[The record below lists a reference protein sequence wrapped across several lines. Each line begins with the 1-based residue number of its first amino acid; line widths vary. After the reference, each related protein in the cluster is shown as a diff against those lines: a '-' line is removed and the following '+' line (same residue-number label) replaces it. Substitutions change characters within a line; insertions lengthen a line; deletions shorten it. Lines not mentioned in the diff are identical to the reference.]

1 MNSMKIYKT
10 VKTAPD
16 KSVPISLRA
25 YTLLQIK
32 YHVLFHFSDTFI
44 SHQVFFSF
52 NFCLCGFFIYL
63 FLKGLQITLA
73 LKLKM
78 EVCIHYHLQKGQSQG

>member
-1 MNSMKIYKT
+1 MKIHKT

-32 YHVLFHFSDTFI
+32 YHVLFQFSDTFI
-44 SHQVFFSF
+44 SHQVFFPSTF
-52 NFCLCGFFIYL
+52 VCVDFLFIY
-63 FLKGLQITLA
+63 F
-73 LKLKM
+73 
-78 EVCIHYHLQKGQSQG
+78 